1 MKQTVFFVLLI
12 VVSVSG
18 ICLAQ
23 SGQNLIVP
31 TTADTAHPSPYNLY
45 GAKFPRIEADGRVT
59 FRFNAP
65 NAKKVQVSIAN
76 VAFDMIK
83 GDDGVWTYSSE
94 PQDKG
99 YHNYWMLVDSA
110 LVIDPATNA
119 FIGYSHMCNGF

>member
-1 MKQTVFFVLLI
+1 MRRISLYPVLLMM
-12 VVSVSG
+12 VTSG

-31 TTADTAHPSPYNLY
+31 TTADTAHPSPYNLD
-45 GAKFPRIEADGRVT
+45 GAKYARIETDGRVT

-65 NAKKVQVSIAN
+65 YAKNVQVAIAN
-76 VAFDMIK
+76 VAFHMIK
-83 GDDGVWTYSSE
+83 GDDGVWTYTSE

-110 LVIDPATNA
+110 L
-119 FIGYSHMCNGF
+119 